1 MKIKILSDSTC
12 DLSQELLDKYDIDIV
27 PLIVMKSG
35 EEFLDGVT
43 ITPADIFDHVA
54 KGGELCSTAARSMV
68 VYGEIFAKYVSEYDG
83 IIHINIGSDFS
94 SSYQNAC
101 LAAAEFDNVRVI
113 DSASLCTGQGLV
125 VLKACELAKTV
136 SSLDEAVDALNE
148 YKTHIEGSFVV
159 DKLDYL
165 AKGGR
170 CSSAT
175 AMGANL
181 LNLKICIELKDNHMS
196 VGKKYRGNFS
206 KCLLTYIK
214 DRLEGREDIDTS
226 IGMLTYTAGTSEEVI
241 AGVREAIAQF
251 GAFETLYE
259 STAGCTISC
268 HCGPSTLGIMFARK

>member
-12 DLSQELLDKYDIDIV
+12 DLSADLIAKYDIGIV
-27 PLIVMKSG
+27 PLIVMKGG

-43 ITPADIFDHVA
+43 ITPMDIFEHVA

-68 VYGEIFAKYVSEYDG
+68 VYEDMFSKFASEYDG
-83 IIHINIGSDFS
+83 VVHISLGSGFS

-101 LAAAEFDNVRVI
+101 LAAEEFDNVRVI
-113 DSASLCTGQGLV
+113 DSASLCTGQGLI
-125 VLKACELAKTV
+125 VLKACALAQTAE
-136 SSLDEAVDALNE
+136 SLDALEDALNE
-148 YKTHIEGSFVV
+148 YKTKIEGSFVV

-175 AMGANL
+175 ALGANL
-181 LNLKICIELKDNHMS
+181 LNLKICIELKDNHMG

-206 KCLLTYIK
+206 KCLLTYVK
-214 DRLEGREDIDTS
+214 DRLENHGDIDPS
-226 IGMLTYTAGTSEEVI
+226 ICMLTYTAVPEETV
-241 AGVREAIAQF
+241 AAVREAISEC
-251 GAFETLYE
+251 GIFENLYE

-268 HCGPSTLGIMFARK
+268 HCGPSTLGIMLAKK